1 MRDLI
6 AGIFATNRWR
16 AAGALALAVGVGLTE
31 GVAVLL
37 LLPLL
42 QLAGVEIQGGGSVSG
57 ISAFLGNAFNALGIR
72 PTLVAVL
79 LIYIA
84 VTVLQATLNRA
95 KSIVDTRVVQNYALD
110 LRTRLYTAIA
120 RAEWLVLSRI
130 RSSDFTFALT
140 TAVDRAGS
148 GAYNLLFFISTTAIA
163 LVYIG
168 LAIRISPEMSGIILI
183 VGGLLLV
190 IERARMMGGRAR
202 GQDVTAT
209 TSDLYATAAEQLG
222 GLKTA
227 KSYGQ
232 EDRHLA
238 LFLDASRAVNRAGL
252 TLTRMFASLR
262 WRLTISS
269 VVALSAILYL
279 AVNAVHLA
287 TAAILLLLF
296 IFSRLVPRLV
306 SLQQTFQEILSAL
319 PALDTIERLVK
330 QCEAAPERDDTARL
344 PIVLERGIS
353 LEHVSFRY
361 DEKTPPQLVDIDLTI
376 PAGRT
381 TAIVGPSGAGKS
393 TLADLLLGLIR
404 PFEGELLIGSVP
416 LDRAHLHSWR
426 SQIGYVAQD
435 TFLFNDTVRANL
447 EWARPGA
454 NDAEMLEA
462 LEHAA
467 ADEFVSRLHGGI
479 DTVIGE
485 RGVRLSGGE
494 RQRLSLARALLRN
507 PRVLILDEATS
518 ALDSE
523 NEERIYGAIQ
533 RLHGEMTIVVITHR
547 LSTIRNADL
556 IHVLDRGRLVA
567 SGSWNEL
574 VAGENARFRE
584 LCRAQGLLYEGA
596 PV

>member
-6 AGIFATNRWR
+6 AGIFTTNRWR

-42 QLAGVEIQGGGSVSG
+42 QLAGIEIQGSVSG
-57 ISAFLGNAFNALGIR
+57 ISAFLGNAFSALGIR

-79 LIYIA
+79 IVYIG

-95 KSIVDTRVVQNYALD
+95 KSMVDTHVVQNYALD

-140 TAVDRAGS
+140 TAVDRVDS
-148 GAYNLLFFISTTAIA
+148 GAHNLLFFISTAVIA
-163 LVYIG
+163 LAYIG
-168 LAIRISPEMSGIILI
+168 LAIRVSPVMSGIILAI
-183 VGGLLLV
+183 GALLLV
-190 IERARMMGGRAR
+190 IERTRMMSGRR
-202 GQDVTAT
+202 SGEDVTAT
-209 TSDLYATAAEQLG
+209 SSDLYSTAAEQLG

-238 LFLDASRAVNRAGL
+238 LFLDASRAVNRAS
-252 TLTRMFASLR
+252 LTRTRTFASLR

-279 AVNAVHLA
+279 AVNTVRLA

-330 QCEAAPERDDTARL
+330 QCETAPERDDTARL
-344 PIVLERGIS
+344 PIALEKRIS

-361 DEKTPPQLVDIDLTI
+361 EEEAPPQLLGIDLTI

-435 TFLFNDTVRANL
+435 TFFFNDTVRANL

-454 NDAEMLEA
+454 NDREMLEA
-462 LEHAA
+462 LENAA
-467 ADEFVSRLHGGI
+467 ADEFVSHLHNGI

-494 RQRLSLARALLRN
+494 RQRLSLARALLRK

-567 SGSWNEL
+567 SGSWDEL
-574 VAGENARFRE
+574 VEGENARFRE
-584 LCRAQGLLYEGA
+584 LCRAQGLLDERA